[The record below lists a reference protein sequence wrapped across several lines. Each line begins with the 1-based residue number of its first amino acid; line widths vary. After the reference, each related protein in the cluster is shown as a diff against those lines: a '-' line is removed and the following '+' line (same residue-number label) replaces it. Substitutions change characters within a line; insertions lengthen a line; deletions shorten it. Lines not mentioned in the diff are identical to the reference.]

1 MTATHTEDTAIRA
14 VIDDW
19 VSAVAAN
26 DIAAITRVYAE
37 DGSIL
42 AAGTPP
48 MQGHAA
54 IAAFWDGLLKAS
66 AGTLT
71 FGPTSIRIAD
81 GTAMA
86 CELGTYSFTTTAN
99 GSQIRNAGNYV
110 VVWIKQNNAWKVL
123 VDSLVSE

>member
-1 MTATHTEDTAIRA
+1 MTATHTEDSAIRA
-14 VIDDW
+14 VIGNW

-26 DIAAITRVYAE
+26 DIAAITEVYAE

-42 AAGTPP
+42 AAGAPP

-71 FGPTSIRIAD
+71 FGPTSIRVAD
-81 GTAMA
+81 GAAMA
-86 CELGTYSFTTTAN
+86 CELGTYSFTTAAN
-99 GSQIRNAGNYV
+99 GSKTRNSGKYV
-110 VVWIKQNNAWKVL
+110 VVWIKQNDGWKVL
-123 VDSLVSE
+123 VDSLVRE

>member
-110 VVWIKQNNAWKVL
+110 VVWIKQNNVWKVL
-123 VDSLVSE
+123 VDSLASE